1 MVLVA
6 ALTVVHAV
14 LVAASTVV
22 HAVAMPALTVVAVA
36 ALTVVAVAAL
46 TVVHGEHRLHRT
58 LSSSLTT
65 PPWQAVACAS
75 LHGAARTA
83 SWPGKGRWSG
93 TRPAAAG
100 SWPAPC

>member
-22 HAVAMPALTVVAVA
+22 HAVA
-36 ALTVVAVAAL
+36 VAAL
-46 TVVHGEHRLHRT
+46 TVVHGEHRLHRS

-75 LHGAARTA
+75 LHGEARTA